1 MTDEI
6 SEKSAT
12 ECILKG
18 INSGSISTVIIYTGS
33 ISIRSLTDLRTNI
46 CSTDCN
52 IYPRISYKS
61 LLRGLDIYEL
71 EISKSGLRGTIVI
84 AGTHSNN
91 VLTAW
96 NDFLLGVRSVS
107 PVILHFKVILTYSFL
122 IDSETAAATGI
133 EQM

>member
-61 LLRGLDIYEL
+61 LLRSLKINKL
-71 EISKSGLRGTIVI
+71 EISKSSLRCAIVI
-84 AGTHSNN
+84 TSTHSDN
-91 VLTAW
+91 VLAAR
-96 NDFLLGVRSVS
+96 NYLLLSVRSVS
-107 PVILHFKVILTYSFL
+107 PVILHFKVVLTYSFL
-122 IDSETAAATGI
+122 IDSETTAATGI